1 MWHICESKVMVGNL
15 SERNHFE
22 DLSVDGRIILIGM
35 LKKQGGSLG
44 GRGRGLIWLR
54 MGTSGGFL

>member
-44 GRGRGLIWLR
+44 GRGRVIWR
-54 MGTSGGFL
+54 EMVCNISNV